1 MHVIRYLMLCA
12 CMTSSGVASAQTP
25 AELPSYPVKSIRLI
39 VPFGTGG
46 GTDIIARGIA
56 QKLTEAWGQQVVA
69 DNRPG
74 ANGTIGVDLV
84 AKAAADGYTLSMITS
99 SHTVNVSL
107 YRKPPYDL
115 INDFTPVT
123 QVTTQP
129 YVLVIH
135 PSLPAKTVKDLVA
148 LAKARPGGINYASS
162 GIGGL
167 SHLAGALFA
176 AQGAVNLTHI
186 PYKGG
191 TPGMTDLI
199 AGHVHMLFSTI
210 LQANPHL
217 RSGRLRALAV
227 TSAGRSSS
235 LPALP
240 TMQEAGV
247 ANYEV
252 AGWYGIVAPAKTPVP
267 VIAKLQGEIAAILRL
282 PDIRERL
289 SADGSDAV
297 GGTPEQLGAHMR
309 REIVRW
315 AKLIRESGIRAE

>member
-1 MHVIRYLMLCA
+1 MRLRLLALTALFACA
-12 CMTSSGVASAQTP
+12 HALAQ
-25 AELPSYPVKSIRLI
+25 EYPSKSIRLI
-39 VPFGTGG
+39 VPFGAGG

-56 QKLTEAWGQQVVA
+56 QKLSEAWGQQVVI

-74 ANGTIGVDLV
+74 ANGTIGVDLA
-84 AKAAADGYTLSMITS
+84 AKAPPDGHTLSMISS

-115 INDFTPVT
+115 INDLAPVT

-135 PSLPAKTVKDLVA
+135 PSLPAKTVKELVA
-148 LAKARPGGINYASS
+148 LAKAKPAGINYASS
-162 GIGGL
+162 GTGGL

-176 AQGAVNLTHI
+176 AQSAINITHI

-191 TPGMTDLI
+191 TPGVTDLI
-199 AGHVHMLFSTI
+199 AGHVQMLFSTI
-210 LQANPHL
+210 LQANPHM
-217 RSGRLRALAV
+217 RSGRLRGLAV
-227 TSAGRSSS
+227 TSARRSAGV
-235 LPALP
+235 PALP
-240 TMQEAGV
+240 TMQEAGI

-252 AGWYGIVAPAKTPVP
+252 AGWYGIVAPAKTPP
-267 VIAKLQGEIAAILRL
+267 AVIAKLHTEIAAILRL

-289 SADGSDAV
+289 SADGSEAV
-297 GGTPEQLGAHMR
+297 GGTPEQLGAHMKA
-309 REIVRW
+309 EIARW